1 MKLLKCA
8 PLFVILLFFVYS
20 CKKNKVED
28 PLGDLESKTYTE
40 ICLTN
45 AMHYGG
51 TGCSTLTL
59 FTGNKVLMLRMG
71 DLISGGTY
79 SISGKTLKVQLSE
92 SVSYEFTIRSSEE
105 LESKQDGSVW
115 QVK

>member
-45 AMHYGG
+45 AMRYGE
-51 TGCSTLTL
+51 TGCGMLTL
-59 FTGNKVLMLRMG
+59 LPGNKVSMLHMG
-71 DLISGGTY
+71 DIISSGTY
-79 SISGKTLKVQLSE
+79 SVSGKILKVQLSG
-92 SVSYEFTIRSSEE
+92 SLSYEFIIRSSEE
-105 LESKQDGSVW
+105 LESKEGGNLW

>member
-1 MKLLKCA
+1 MNILKCI
-8 PLFVILLFFVYS
+8 PLCITLLFLVYS
-20 CKKNKVED
+20 CKKTKDED
-28 PLGDLESKTYTE
+28 PLGGLESKTYTE

-59 FTGNKVLMLRMG
+59 LTGNKVLMLRMG

-79 SISGKTLKVQLSE
+79 SISGKTLKVQLSG
-92 SVSYEFTIRSSEE
+92 SLSYEFTIRSSEE

>member
-1 MKLLKCA
+1 
-8 PLFVILLFFVYS
+8 
-20 CKKNKVED
+20 
-28 PLGDLESKTYTE
+28 
-40 ICLTN
+40 
-45 AMHYGG
+45 
-51 TGCSTLTL
+51 
-59 FTGNKVLMLRMG
+59 MG

-79 SISGKTLKVQLSE
+79 SISGKTLKVQLSG